1 MKIAHLMLFNFYMDD
16 AYYQE
21 NILPMQNKADGHD
34 VIIIASTQVHSK
46 DNSITFVKPTTYYT
60 KENIKISRVP
70 YKFKIS
76 NRINEKVR
84 AYKNVYEKLS
94 DFKPDIIFIHGNS
107 GYELKTIAR
116 YKKNN
121 PQVMLYM
128 DCHGD
133 FNNSAS
139 NFLSRKI
146 LHGLFYRS
154 IFLKNVK
161 YIEKVYY
168 VAPESL
174 EYLKELYKFDDKK
187 KLEYLPLGGY
197 IISNEKR
204 KYVRNKKRNE
214 LNISKD
220 DIVFIHAGKLDEKK
234 KSLDLIQAFA
244 KLKQQNV
251 KLLIIGSF
259 TEKVYSQV
267 KDIINSDARILFL
280 GWKRGDELQ
289 DYLCT
294 GDIYVQP
301 SGRSVTV
308 QNAVCCGCAIITS
321 RRLIYTHLFGEA
333 AKYADTKE
341 ELYERMNEMIENPKL
356 ISLHKKM
363 LLEIAKEKLDYRVLA
378 NRYILDYKSKAKNKI
393 QTNK

>member
-21 NILPMQNKADGHD
+21 NILSKQNKADGHD

-46 DNSITFVKPTTYYT
+46 DNSITFVEPSTYYS
-60 KENIKISRVP
+60 KENIKIFRVP
-70 YKFKIS
+70 YRFKI
-76 NRINEKVR
+76 NNPINEKVR
-84 AYKNVYEKLS
+84 AYKNVYKHLT

-107 GYELKTIAR
+107 GYELKTIAK

-161 YIEKVYY
+161 YIEKLYY

-174 EYLKELYKFDDKK
+174 PYLKELYKFEDKK

-197 IISNEKR
+197 IKSNEKR
-204 KYVRNKKRNE
+204 EYFRNKKRDE
-214 LNISKD
+214 LNISKH

-234 KSLDLIQAFA
+234 RSLDLIQAFT
-244 KLKQQNV
+244 KLKQNNI

-259 TEKVYSQV
+259 AEKIYTQAI
-267 KDIINSDARILFL
+267 DIIKSDSRILFL

-289 DYLCT
+289 DYLCAS
-294 GDIYVQP
+294 DIYVQP
-301 SGRSVTV
+301 FTRTVTV
-308 QNAVCCGCAIITS
+308 QNAVCCGCVIITS
-321 RRLIYTHLFGEA
+321 RKLIYTELFGKA
-333 AKYADTKE
+333 AKFADTKE
-341 ELYERMNEMIENPKL
+341 ELYEKMNEMIENPKL

-378 NRYILDYKSKAKNKI
+378 NRYILDYESKAKNKK